1 MKVYHITVIY
11 DDKTKQ
17 WEYLCEDVTEELNP
31 KTERRVIR
39 ERAMKERGVVNLA
52 DYFDEEGLEL
62 IAGCYIMG
70 EA

>member
-1 MKVYHITVIY
+1 MKVYHITVIFN
-11 DDKTKQ
+11 DEENK
-17 WEYLCEDVTEELNP
+17 WEYLCEDVTE
-31 KTERRVIR
+31 RVDPER
-39 ERAMKERGVVNLA
+39 ERADMRERGVVNLA